1 MSRSEQPVTRFQAM
15 AATGRILAGV
25 VAILVFAFILVQI
38 PRAGAG
44 ALLYPVRTPVTGP
57 APPGCEATAFEGADV
72 NLAGWRCPAARA
84 RRGSVIYL
92 HGVGDNRRSGAGV
105 IERFRAR
112 GFDVVAY
119 DSRAHGDS
127 GGDVCTYGFYE
138 KDDLRKVIDTLAE
151 GPVVLI
157 GTSLGAA
164 VALQHAAR
172 DERVS
177 AVVAA
182 ESFSDLRTI
191 ASERAPFIFPSG
203 FVDRALTLAE
213 EIGEFQ
219 VDAVSPALA
228 ALAIRSP
235 VLVIHGAAD
244 VDTSPDH
251 ARRVFASLAGPK
263 RLILVPGGQHS
274 QALRA
279 EVWVEIESWLD
290 AMLGLHAG

>member
-1 MSRSEQPVTRFQAM
+1 MLVLSF
-15 AATGRILAGV
+15 AAA
-25 VAILVFAFILVQI
+25 QI
-38 PRAGAG
+38 PGIGAG
-44 ALLYPVRTPVTGP
+44 ALLYPARRPVTGS
-57 APPGCEATAFEGADV
+57 APTGCNATVFEGAGV
-72 NLAGWRCPAARA
+72 SLSGWRCPAAGA
-84 RRGSVIYL
+84 RRGSLVYL
-92 HGVGDNRRSGAGV
+92 HGIADNRASGAGV

-119 DSRAHGDS
+119 DSRAHGES
-127 GGDVCTYGFYE
+127 GGDVCTYGFHE

-191 ASERAPFIFPSG
+191 ATERAPFIFTAG
-203 FVDRALTLAE
+203 LVDQALARAE

-228 ALAIRSP
+228 AGSIRRP
-235 VLVIHGAAD
+235 VLVIHGAED
-244 VDTSPDH
+244 VETGPHH
-251 ARRVFASLAGPK
+251 ARRLFASLAGPK
-263 RLILVPGGQHS
+263 QLILVPGAHHNES
-274 QALRA
+274 LRA
-279 EVWVEIESWLD
+279 DVWLEVENWID
-290 AMLGLHAG
+290 AVLGRIAD